1 MAKYSELLNKK
12 IDVGFGKTVI
22 NSYTITDMLPTLQ
35 VEEGR
40 GKMYKCSVDWT
51 NKDLAGAFPE
61 LNFDA
66 QTLDEL
72 LEKGQ
77 SVCPFMPSL
86 YYKIN

>member
-1 MAKYSELLNKK
+1 MEKYKDLLDKK
-12 IDVGFGKTVI
+12 INLCFGKTVI

-51 NKDLAGAFPE
+51 NKEIAGSFPE
-61 LNFDA
+61 LNFDT

-77 SVCPFMPSL
+77 SVCPFMPAV